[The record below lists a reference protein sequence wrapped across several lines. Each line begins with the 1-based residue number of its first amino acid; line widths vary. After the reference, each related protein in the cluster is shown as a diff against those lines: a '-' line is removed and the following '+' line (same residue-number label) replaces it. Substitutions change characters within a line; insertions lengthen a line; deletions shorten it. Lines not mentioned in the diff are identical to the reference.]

1 MKKFVAELGLSDLLP
16 VYEYNCAISMSLK
29 IAKNRQYFMNYQVD
43 FDQIFVKLMLSLC
56 S

>member
-29 IAKNRQYFMNYQVD
+29 FAKKQT
-43 FDQIFVKLMLSLC
+43 IFHELPNGF
-56 S
+56 